1 MVYTT
6 SYSGSAY
13 FVLVEPVY
21 DTNKHPD
28 KTVMGKMDEM
38 VEDDNFPK
46 YKTESSKGYTAAKL
60 YKVDREFEVG
70 NGETVGGYYNAPLNN
85 GQSYIFYYGVEVR
98 RGKVR

>member
-1 MVYTT
+1 MV
-6 SYSGSAY
+6 
-13 FVLVEPVY
+13 
-21 DTNKHPD
+21 N
-28 KTVMGKMDEM
+28 MDEM
-38 VEDDNFPK
+38 VKGDNFPK
-46 YKTESSKGYTAAKL
+46 YKTESSNRYTSAKL